1 MTTRTDLSSE
11 RPRQIL
17 EAALKVFARDGLNA
31 PMSHV
36 ADEAGVSKGTLYL
49 YFDSKDQLIE
59 SLMLAMFDADL
70 LSLQAIVADTERP
83 VIDRLLDYAHQ
94 AAADFAI
101 MQEQIAIAIEIFAM
115 ATRDEALQQ
124 ALRSYYERYWELL
137 TDLFQQGVTRGELR
151 PDVDPGQVARRLT
164 AMWDGEMMALL
175 LYPGGTDMDRRFE
188 HGIRTLLDGI
198 RERTTP

>member
-1 MTTRTDLSSE
+1 MATRTELSSE

-31 PMSHV
+31 RMSDV

-49 YFDSKDQLIE
+49 YFDSKDHLIE
-59 SLMLAMFDADL
+59 SLMLAMFDEDL
-70 LSLQAIVADTERP
+70 LSLQAIVAEDRP
-83 VIDRLLDYAHQ
+83 ALDRLMDYAHL
-94 AAADFAI
+94 AATHFAI

-124 ALRSYYERYWELL
+124 SLRSYYERYWELL
-137 TDLFQQGVTRGELR
+137 TDLFQQGITRGEIR
-151 PDVDPGQVARRLT
+151 PDVDPAQVARRLT
-164 AMWDGEMMALL
+164 AMWDGEMMVIL
-175 LYPGGTDMDRRFE
+175 LYPGSTDIEQRFE
-188 HGIRTLLDGI
+188 HGARTLLDGI

>member
-11 RPRQIL
+11 RPRQII
-17 EAALKVFARDGLNA
+17 EAALKVFARDGLTA
-31 PMSHV
+31 RMADV

-49 YFDSKDQLIE
+49 YFDSKDHLIE

-70 LSLQAIVADTERP
+70 LSLQAIRADTDRP
-83 VIDRLLDYAHQ
+83 VIDRLLDYAQQ

-115 ATRDEALQQ
+115 ATRDEGLQQ

-151 PDVDPGQVARRLT
+151 PDVDPAQVARRLT
-164 AMWDGEMMALL
+164 AMWDGEMMVLL
-175 LYPGGTDMDRRFE
+175 LYPDRTDMDRRFE

-198 RERTTP
+198 RERTSS

>member
-1 MTTRTDLSSE
+1 MATRTELSSE

-31 PMSHV
+31 RMSDV

-49 YFDSKDQLIE
+49 YFDSKDHLIE
-59 SLMLAMFDADL
+59 SLMLAMFDEDL
-70 LSLQAIVADTERP
+70 LSLQAIVAEDRP
-83 VIDRLLDYAHQ
+83 ALDRLMDYAHL
-94 AAADFAI
+94 AATHFAI

-137 TDLFQQGVTRGELR
+137 TDLFRQGIARGEIR
-151 PDVDPGQVARRLT
+151 PDVDPVQVARRLT
-164 AMWDGEMMALL
+164 AMWDGEMMVIL
-175 LYPGGTDMDRRFE
+175 LYPGSTDIEQRFE
-188 HGIRTLLDGI
+188 HGARTLLDGI